1 MLGRR
6 HRSVDGAELSGAGT
20 FERVLLVA
28 TDTTTRHLAVDDAR
42 TRILFGDGAAAFLIE
57 RDAHRSIALRSW
69 VAGSDG
75 SGATFFHIPVGDA
88 AVSMHGRELFRF
100 AAGRG
105 AEALQAAC
113 SQAGL
118 TPGHDRPR
126 RRSPGQPADRGGASA
141 AHWNRGRQVDREH
154 WYRRKYRSSVGSHR
168 ACRHASHGRA
178 GRRRQN
184 PHRSIRR
191 RPDMVRGRSGMGCC
205 RGRHASS
212 TGRVILPAAR
222 FTGTD
227 P

>member
-1 MLGRR
+1 MNAACSG
-6 HRSVDGAELSGAGT
+6 GAIGLLAALSFLAAGT

-28 TDTTTRHLAVDDAR
+28 TDTTTRHLAVDDER

-88 AVSMHGRELFRF
+88 AVSMHGRQLFRF

-118 TPGHDRPR
+118 TPATIDRVVVHQANLRIVEALQQRTGIAADKWIVNIGTVGNTAAPSVLIALADMLR
-126 RRSPGQPADRGGASA
+126 TGAPADGARILIGAFGAGLTWCADVLEWGVA
-141 AHWNRGRQVDREH
+141 A
-154 WYRRKYRSSVGSHR
+154 
-168 ACRHASHGRA
+168 AAM
-178 GRRRQN
+178 
-184 PHRSIRR
+184 
-191 RPDMVRGRSGMGCC
+191 RP
-205 RGRHASS
+205 
-212 TGRVILPAAR
+212 AR
-222 FTGTD
+222 D
-227 P
+227 A